1 MTDQH
6 LFSEGETAWLLGQ
19 PTKTS
24 ENTGAHWCATE
35 TGYVIYES
43 RLELPRLRLH
53 RNGRKPVPGT
63 TFRSNCRARE

>member
-43 RLELPRLRLH
+43 RLELPRLS
-53 RNGRKPVPGT
+53 GCARKFVGGQVQAVGSP
-63 TFRSNCRARE
+63 R